1 MKRDELGETI
11 ANTISTKYGGQIDLG
26 SDLTVLINEIRTYEK
41 RKIEAI
47 DSKWLPIDKKEMIL
61 KALGI

>member
-1 MKRDELGETI
+1 MRDELDDILIGFGITEE
-11 ANTISTKYGGQIDLG
+11 LG
-26 SDLTVLINEIRTYEK
+26 LRYKLKADIKAYLK

-61 KALGI
+61 KALGV